1 MAKIRFE
8 DGTIVN
14 FNGTPTPEDVDYVAK
29 QLQIKPQ
36 KTFAQKEGGDLMN
49 RGKDIAETLKQTA
62 AGKISPV
69 ETGIRT
75 VGAVAGGVGD
85 VIGEAITPLLKPV
98 LEPIFKTGAGQAA
111 LEAIRGGAEVYNK
124 WKTSSPEA
132 TRAAKSLEG
141 VVNIATLLPAY
152 KAGEVGVNAAV
163 KTGVRAGEVASKA
176 AQPLGRGLEKVG
188 ERVAKSAIPLSKME
202 AGAVQSFKAKTPLMS
217 RLAGAEGQP
226 MTAGLTAFKEGF
238 AGTEEMIGIQAKRL
252 ADDLWQNTVRPALKG
267 IKTKINTTQAIK
279 NAETNL
285 LSKIKNPSRVA
296 EIKDAFD
303 ALRADWK
310 GLGTISHEFAQDVK
324 SEMYK
329 MMPDKL
335 WKGKPIGSAFKEA
348 QAAFASELRN
358 ASRRALKGSDDVLSA
373 FDKYGNLKAL
383 MEFGQAAMTGAK
395 KKGGFGSLLTSIYE
409 NATVPIKTIGGQV
422 LKKAGTALKSIK

>member
-14 FNGTPTPEDVDYVAK
+14 FSGNPTPEDVDYVAK
-29 QLQIKPQ
+29 QLNIKP
-36 KTFAQKEGGDLMN
+36 KESSLGQRIGGDLMA
-49 RGKDIAETLKQTA
+49 RGKEALSTIGELAT
-62 AGKISPV
+62 GKISPR
-69 ETGIRT
+69 ETQNRILGG
-75 VGAVAGGVGD
+75 GAGAIND
-85 VIGEAITPLLKPV
+85 VVGEAITPLLKPV
-98 LEPIFKTGAGQAA
+98 LEPLFKTGVGQAA
-111 LEAIRGGAEVYNK
+111 LEAIKGGREVYNK
-124 WKTSSPEA
+124 WKNSSSET
-132 TRAAKSLEG
+132 TRIAKELEG
-141 VVNIATLLPAY
+141 VINIATLLPVGKGASVTARA
-152 KAGEVGVNAAV
+152 AGDAAMNV
-163 KTGVRAGEVASKA
+163 AG
-176 AQPLGRGLEKVG
+176 PLGRGLEKVG
-188 ERVAKSAIPLSKME
+188 EKVAKSAIPLSKME
-202 AGAVQSFKAKTPLMS
+202 AGAVQSFKAKTPLLS
-217 RLAGAEGQP
+217 RIAGAEGQP

-252 ADDLWQNTVRPALKG
+252 ADGLWQNTVRPALKK
-267 IKTKINTTQAIK
+267 IKTKINTPRAIN

-296 EIKDAFD
+296 EIKEAFN

-310 GLGTISHEFAQDVK
+310 GLKTISHEFAQDVK

-358 ASRRALKGSDDVLSA
+358 ASRQALKGSDDVLSA

-409 NATVPIKTIGGQV
+409 NATVPIKTVSGQV